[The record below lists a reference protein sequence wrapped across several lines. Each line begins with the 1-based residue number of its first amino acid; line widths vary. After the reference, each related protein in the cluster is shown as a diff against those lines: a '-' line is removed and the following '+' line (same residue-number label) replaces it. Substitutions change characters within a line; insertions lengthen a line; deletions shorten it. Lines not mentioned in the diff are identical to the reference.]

1 MKQRNLNAFDLLEGG
16 YYECLEDYVASGHFS
31 DLLL

>member
-1 MKQRNLNAFDLLEGG
+1 MRQRDSNVFDLGEGR
-16 YYECLEDYVASGHFS
+16 YYKYLEDYVASGHFS